1 MQILFLLSG
10 LGVVNGFLIAIYLL
24 FRKGR
29 TVSETYFAGLLF
41 ALSIRI
47 GKSVYF
53 YFNDEVNLLILQAGL
68 SACIFIGPFFYLYAR
83 TLRTQEK
90 SYTKGDLISLLI
102 LLLSIVLIGIQYPYP
117 NFPEIWNGYI
127 IYGIYS
133 VWVLYALAGSYQ
145 SFKLLNGF
153 KLSLKEMTGDQQYFL
168 IIVVSMLFITITYQ
182 TALFVGFTYIWAAL
196 TFSIT
201 FYFLIAR
208 VLFSRKNIVPKPPG
222 IPIEN
227 ADELLR
233 KVNDFMTSEKL
244 YLDQYLKL
252 NELAIRVGLS
262 RNVLS
267 KILNEEYEYGFSNYV
282 KSYRVEEA
290 KQLIQLRPELSIE
303 GVGYE
308 SGFKSK
314 SAFFEAFK
322 KITGYTPSEY
332 KNSL

>member
-1 MQILFLLSG
+1 MQVLFLLSG
-10 LGVVNGFLIAIYLL
+10 LGVINGFLIAIYLL
-24 FRKGR
+24 FRKER

-47 GKSVYF
+47 GKSVYY
-53 YFNDEVNLLILQAGL
+53 YFNQELDLLILQVGL
-68 SACIFIGPFFYLYAR
+68 SACTFIGPFFYLYAR

-90 SYTKGDLISLLI
+90 SFKKSDLISLFI
-102 LLLSIVLIGIQYPYP
+102 FLLSIVLIGIRYPYT

-133 VWVLYALAGSYQ
+133 VWASYALAGFYQ

-153 KLSLKEMTGDQQYFL
+153 KLSFKEMTRDQQYFL
-168 IIVVSMLFITITYQ
+168 IIVVSMLFITIAYQ
-182 TALFVGFTYIWAAL
+182 AALFISFTYIWAAL
-196 TFSIT
+196 IFSIT
-201 FYFLIAR
+201 FYLLIAR
-208 VLFSRKNIVPKPPG
+208 VLFSRKDIVPKSPG
-222 IPIEN
+222 APIEN

-233 KVNDFMTSEKL
+233 KVNDFMISEKL
-244 YLDQYLKL
+244 YLNQYLKL
-252 NELAIRVGLS
+252 NELALRVGLS

-267 KILNEEYEYGFSNYV
+267 KILNEEYKYGFSNYV

-290 KQLIQLRPELSIE
+290 KQLIQSRPELSIE
-303 GVGYE
+303 GIGYE

-322 KITGYTPSEY
+322 KVTGYTPSEY

>member
-53 YFNDEVNLLILQAGL
+53 YFNDEVNLLILQVGL
-68 SACIFIGPFFYLYAR
+68 SACIFIGPFYYLYAR

-90 SYTKGDLISLLI
+90 SFKKNDLISLLI
-102 LLLSIVLIGIQYPYP
+102 FLLLIVLIGIRYPYP
-117 NFPEIWNGYI
+117 GFPEIWNGYI

-133 VWVLYALAGSYQ
+133 VWASYALAGFYQ

-168 IIVVSMLFITITYQ
+168 IIVVSMLFITIAYQ
-182 TALFVGFTYIWAAL
+182 AALFVGFTYIWAAL
-196 TFSIT
+196 IFSIT

-208 VLFSRKNIVPKPPG
+208 VLFSRKDIIPKSPG
-222 IPIEN
+222 TPIEN

-244 YLDQYLKL
+244 YLNQYLKL
-252 NELAIRVGLS
+252 NELAIKVGLS

-267 KILNEEYEYGFSNYV
+267 KILNEEYKYGFSNYV
-282 KSYRVEEA
+282 KSYRVKEA
-290 KQLIQLRPELSIE
+290 KQLIQSRPELSIE
-303 GVGYE
+303 GIGYE